1 MTTIFDI
8 MRLKSLVAVGDVEA
22 MYTLGF
28 NYLYGVGVDAD
39 IVKAYSYF
47 NKAAGKGFEPA
58 KGLMEAVFAD
68 KGKSAS
74 LAPEFKEDIYEAF
87 KTMCQEADKG
97 DPGALHLKS
106 MAKLSDDTDDF
117 RFHRAVKDM
126 EQACQKD
133 YAPALYSLGIVY
145 ERGNRIKGKQQE
157 GLAMILRAA
166 EKEFIPALQY
176 MMSVWPEKVYMTI
189 KKMVEK
195 EDADGEVFYM
205 LSQYYAN
212 GTVVDENAHETIRLL
227 EIAAEKK
234 VSDAINVIFLFRK
247 ACGDFVA
254 CGKKRNFAGT
264 IEI

>member
-1 MTTIFDI
+1 MTTKFDI
-8 MRLKSLVAVGDVEA
+8 IKLKSQVAMGNVEA
-22 MYTLGF
+22 MYILAG
-28 NYLYGVGVDAD
+28 NYLYGIGIDVD
-39 IVKAYSYF
+39 IEKAHSYLT
-47 NKAAGKGFEPA
+47 KAAEKGFSPA
-58 KGLMEAVFAD
+58 KELLGNVFANGGNSSELEPD
-68 KGKSAS
+68 
-74 LAPEFKEDIYEAF
+74 FKENGYEMV
-87 KTMCQEADKG
+87 KTMCQYADKG

-126 EQACQKD
+126 EIACQKD

-176 MMSVWPEKVYMTI
+176 MMSVWPEKVYLTI

-195 EDADGEVFYM
+195 EDADGEAFYM